1 MLFLQMLKD
10 QEMINVVFFKNCG
23 SVIIKEADM

>member
-1 MLFLQMLKD
+1 MLFLQMSKD
-10 QEMINVVFFKNCG
+10 QEMIDVVFLNCG